1 MMADKEVP
9 CILLKRKVAP
19 RPQQDEGYASE
30 LTVFE
35 GEIVIQFPDKESSQ
49 TNPDNPRNYC
59 LYSDRRILFY
69 APRSDV
75 AELQSDELSYLLPVQ
90 PPSVRLM
97 EYNKRNEEM
106 KEKMNLVVSDVVM
119 FTMKM
124 EGETPQDSFVKGTIR
139 YIGSLDENEGIFFG
153 IEIKVCIK
161 YCI

>member
-1 MMADKEVP
+1 MADKEVT

-19 RPQQDEGYASE
+19 RPQEKEGYASE

-35 GEIVIQFPDKESSQ
+35 GEIVIQFPNKESPQ
-49 TNPDNPRNYC
+49 MDPDNPRNYC
-59 LYSDRRILFY
+59 LYSDKRILFH

-97 EYNKRNEEM
+97 EFTKRNEEM
-106 KEKMNLVVSDVVM
+106 KEKMSLVVTDVVM
-119 FTMKM
+119 FIMKM
-124 EGETPQDSFVKGTIR
+124 EGEAPEDFFVKGTIR